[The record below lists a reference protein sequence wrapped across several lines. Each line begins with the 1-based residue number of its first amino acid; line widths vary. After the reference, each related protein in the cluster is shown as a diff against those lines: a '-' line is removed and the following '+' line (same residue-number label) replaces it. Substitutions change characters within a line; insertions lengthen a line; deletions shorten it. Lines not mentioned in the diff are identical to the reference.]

1 MLVIAQVVVKGG
13 GGNVIHA
20 PCTCDLP
27 HYVSD
32 CTEYESCS
40 FNLKS
45 CDLHVLV
52 LYSQKYDINSVNYVV
67 DYYLYLL
74 YNIVFSF
81 PPPPFTTTCAITNIV
96 SSNTAYGKVYS
107 IKIL

>member
-1 MLVIAQVVVKGG
+1 MSIH
-13 GGNVIHA
+13 NVYHS
-20 PCTCDLP
+20 DLP

-40 FNLKS
+40 FNLNS

-74 YNIVFSF
+74 YNIVFSGTKTLHAE
-81 PPPPFTTTCAITNIV
+81 FTKFTSTDMT
-96 SSNTAYGKVYS
+96 S
-107 IKIL
+107 KIWADFAKD